1 MLLKYYQKLDDAIS
15 YLSSSFCDEKK
26 LINSILGKKKII
38 YVDIGANQGS
48 YINYLSS
55 FLNFKKIYAFEPIIE
70 LNQKIKK
77 NNPTLDIKIYN
88 VALSNLNKKRDFFQ
102 YKVSSQSSLYKQ
114 NNTFK
119 SLMKLDK
126 KIKVQTKKFDSVFNN
141 FKKIDFC
148 KIDVQ
153 GEDPNV
159 LRGMRKHLAKKKI
172 RLVKIEIIFI
182 SLYINVEP
190 NFYNILEFMKKNE
203 YLLVSVSKIKF
214 KNNKILFMDAFFEPT
229 K

>member
-102 YKVSSQSSLYKQ
+102 YKVSSQSSLFKQ

-159 LRGMRKHLAKKKI
+159 LRGMKKHLAKKKI

>member
-119 SLMKLDK
+119 SLMKIDK

-159 LRGMRKHLAKKKI
+159 LRGMKKHLAKKKI

>member
-114 NNTFK
+114 NNTFN

-159 LRGMRKHLAKKKI
+159 LRGMKKHLAKKKI

>member
-26 LINSILGKKKII
+26 LINSILGKKKIV

-77 NNPTLDIKIYN
+77 NNPTLNIKIYN
-88 VALSNLNKKRDFFQ
+88 LALSNLNKKRDFFQ

-159 LRGMRKHLAKKKI
+159 LRGMKKHLAKKKI

>member
-114 NNTFK
+114 NKTFK

>member
-26 LINSILGKKKII
+26 LINSILGKKKIV
-38 YVDIGANQGS
+38 YVDIGTNQGS

-55 FLNFKKIYAFEPIIE
+55 FLSFKKIYAFEPIIE

-102 YKVSSQSSLYKQ
+102 YNVSSQSSLYKQ
-114 NNTFK
+114 NKTFK

-159 LRGMRKHLAKKKI
+159 LRGMKKHLAKKKI

>member
-26 LINSILGKKKII
+26 LINSILGKKKIV
-38 YVDIGANQGS
+38 YVDIGTNQGS

-55 FLNFKKIYAFEPIIE
+55 FLSFKKIYAFEPIIE

-77 NNPTLDIKIYN
+77 NNPALDIKIYN
-88 VALSNLNKKRDFFQ
+88 LALSNLNKKRDFFQ
-102 YKVSSQSSLYKQ
+102 YNVSSQSSLYKQ
-114 NNTFK
+114 NKTFK

-159 LRGMRKHLAKKKI
+159 LRGMKKHLAKKKI
-172 RLVKIEIIFI
+172 RLIKIEIIFI

>member
-77 NNPTLDIKIYN
+77 NNPTLNIKIYN
-88 VALSNLNKKRDFFQ
+88 LALSNLNKKRDFFQ

-159 LRGMRKHLAKKKI
+159 LRGMKKHLVKKKI
-172 RLVKIEIIFI
+172 RLIKIEIIFI

>member
-15 YLSSSFCDEKK
+15 HLSSSFCDEKK

-114 NNTFK
+114 NKTFK

-159 LRGMRKHLAKKKI
+159 LRGMKKHLAKKKI

>member
-26 LINSILGKKKII
+26 LIKSILGKKKII

-159 LRGMRKHLAKKKI
+159 LRGMKKHLAKKKI

>member
-119 SLMKLDK
+119 SLMKIDK

-159 LRGMRKHLAKKKI
+159 LRGMKKHLVKKKI
-172 RLVKIEIIFI
+172 RLIKIEIIFI

>member
-77 NNPTLDIKIYN
+77 YNPTLDIKIYN

-114 NNTFK
+114 NKTFK

-159 LRGMRKHLAKKKI
+159 LRGMKKHLAKKKI

>member
-77 NNPTLDIKIYN
+77 NNPTLNIKIYN
-88 VALSNLNKKRDFFQ
+88 LALSNLNKKRDFFQ

-159 LRGMRKHLAKKKI
+159 LRGMKKHLAKKKI

>member
-159 LRGMRKHLAKKKI
+159 LRGMKKHLAKKKI

>member
-26 LINSILGKKKII
+26 LIKSILGKKKII

>member
-26 LINSILGKKKII
+26 LIKSILGKKKII

-119 SLMKLDK
+119 SLMKIDK

-159 LRGMRKHLAKKKI
+159 LRGMKKHLAKKKI

>member
-26 LINSILGKKKII
+26 LINSILGKKKIV

-88 VALSNLNKKRDFFQ
+88 LALSNLNKKRDFFQ

-141 FKKIDFC
+141 FEKIDFC

-159 LRGMRKHLAKKKI
+159 LRGMKKHLAKKKI
-172 RLVKIEIIFI
+172 RLIKIEIIFI

>member
-159 LRGMRKHLAKKKI
+159 LRGMKKHLAKKKI
-172 RLVKIEIIFI
+172 RLIKIEIIFI

>member
-26 LINSILGKKKII
+26 LIKSILGKKKII

-159 LRGMRKHLAKKKI
+159 LRGMKKHLAKKKI

-203 YLLVSVSKIKF
+203 YLLVSISKIKF

>member
-114 NNTFK
+114 NKTFK

-159 LRGMRKHLAKKKI
+159 LRGMKKHLAKKKI

>member
-55 FLNFKKIYAFEPIIE
+55 FLSFKKIYAFEPIIE

-77 NNPTLDIKIYN
+77 NNPALDIKIYN
-88 VALSNLNKKRDFFQ
+88 LALSNLNKKRDFFQ

-159 LRGMRKHLAKKKI
+159 LRGMKKHLAKKKI

>member
-114 NNTFK
+114 NKTFK

-159 LRGMRKHLAKKKI
+159 LRGMKKHLAKKKK
-172 RLVKIEIIFI
+172 LD
-182 SLYINVEP
+182 S
-190 NFYNILEFMKKNE
+190 
-203 YLLVSVSKIKF
+203 
-214 KNNKILFMDAFFEPT
+214 
-229 K
+229 

>member
-55 FLNFKKIYAFEPIIE
+55 ILNFKKIYAFEPIIE

-159 LRGMRKHLAKKKI
+159 LRGMKKHLAKKKI

>member
-26 LINSILGKKKII
+26 LINSILGKKKIVYI
-38 YVDIGANQGS
+38 DIGTNQGS

-159 LRGMRKHLAKKKI
+159 LRGMKKHLVKKKI
-172 RLVKIEIIFI
+172 RLIKIEIIFI

>member
-102 YKVSSQSSLYKQ
+102 YKV
-114 NNTFK
+114 
-119 SLMKLDK
+119 
-126 KIKVQTKKFDSVFNN
+126 
-141 FKKIDFC
+141 
-148 KIDVQ
+148 
-153 GEDPNV
+153 
-159 LRGMRKHLAKKKI
+159 
-172 RLVKIEIIFI
+172 
-182 SLYINVEP
+182 
-190 NFYNILEFMKKNE
+190 
-203 YLLVSVSKIKF
+203 
-214 KNNKILFMDAFFEPT
+214 
-229 K
+229 

>member
-119 SLMKLDK
+119 SLMKIDK

>member
-126 KIKVQTKKFDSVFNN
+126 KIKVQTKNFDSVFNN

-159 LRGMRKHLAKKKI
+159 LRGMKKHLAKKKI
-172 RLVKIEIIFI
+172 RLIKIEIIFI

>member
-159 LRGMRKHLAKKKI
+159 LRGMKKHLAKKKI

-182 SLYINVEP
+182 SLYINVKP